1 MGRAPSTYS
10 AANEP
15 LPLLASD
22 LSRIHKQPLYEAAV
36 FIVAR
41 GSDGSGNEERDP
53 NHTHIWTGQ
62 LPAKRKH
69 RIPNPDQIRSDP
81 GHYNR

>member
-1 MGRAPSTYS
+1 MARAG
-10 AANEP
+10 
-15 LPLLASD
+15 D
-22 LSRIHKQPLYEAAV
+22 HKPPLYKAAG

-62 LPAKRKH
+62 LPAK
-69 RIPNPDQIRSDP
+69 
-81 GHYNR
+81 